1 MLHLSSHPEL
11 EQRLGLYRIF
21 LKLYEY
27 HPGLLETILGLE
39 ASGSGLK
46 HQLRCPYVQVVT
58 QDKTA
63 YLITNLGQ
71 EGSRSIVQPE
81 NIWVIGRDHQAA
93 IVVSDPCLSRYHAA
107 IQWLDGV
114 AYLIDLASTN
124 GSFIDGKPVRQAT
137 PLKDGDQIQMG
148 SLSFTFF
155 KPHSIGQAQS
165 LSPKVMQMID
175 TSHTNQPCNSGQST
189 PVAETITV
197 ERRKSRSLNDE
208 SLEETVGF
216 VKPASAQAHTLD
228 SQLEEKIPDS
238 LQEYIL
244 DRFLKRQHL
253 RRPFQD

>member
-1 MLHLSSHPEL
+1 MPHLSSYPEL
-11 EQRLGLYRIF
+11 EQRLGLYRVF

-27 HPGLLETILGLE
+27 HPGLLETILDLE
-39 ASGSGLK
+39 ASGSGLQ
-46 HQLRCPYVQVVT
+46 HQLRFPYVQVVT
-58 QDKTA
+58 QDETA

-71 EGSRSIVQPE
+71 EESQAIVQPE
-81 NIWVIGRDHQAA
+81 NIWVVGRDHRAA

-124 GSFIDGKPVRQAT
+124 GSFIGGKPVRQPT

-155 KPHSIGQAQS
+155 NPHAICQAQS
-165 LSPKVMQMID
+165 LCCEVMQQIY
-175 TSHTNQPCNSGQST
+175 TSHIDQPCNPGQST
-189 PVAETITV
+189 PVAKTITV